1 MATFS
6 PEQMAEALKKAPS
19 LFLKQFDPAMRR
31 YLRGFAQG
39 TMAKRIAGRPG
50 LINRTGALRRSFGTA
65 VTGEGS
71 IESWVGTVYT
81 TSPYARIQEFGGTVT
96 PKKSQFLTIPLAGA
110 RTGAGATRGGAR
122 SFPNTFFAKSR
133 AGNLLMFQKQGKKI
147 VPLFVLKKSV
157 SIPPRLGMMSAWAQ
171 DVDARRA
178 LLMRATKTALDGLG
192 SA

>member
-1 MATFS
+1 VATFS
-6 PEQMAEALKKAPS
+6 PEQLAEALQKAPS
-19 LFLKQFDPAMRR
+19 AFLSQFDPAMRR

-39 TMAKRIAGRPG
+39 TMAKRITGRPG

-71 IESWVGTVYT
+71 VDTWAGTVYT
-81 TSPYARIQEFGGTVT
+81 TSPYARMQEFGGTQT
-96 PKKSQFLTIPLAGA
+96 PKKSQFLTIPLASA
-110 RTGAGATRGGAR
+110 RTGAGASRGGAR
-122 SFPNTFFAKSR
+122 SFSNTFFAKSK

-157 SIPPRLGMMSAWAQ
+157 SIPPRLGMRSAWEQ

-178 LLMRATKTALDGLG
+178 VLAKATKAALDGLG
-192 SA
+192 A